1 MSQFDRNLIKEAVA
15 KYGNAAQLD
24 QLQEEACELAVALSH
39 FRRKSRA
46 DEREVLA
53 EIGDVYLMLEQARV
67 IFGDD
72 LVNESCAASATKLAL
87 RLGKDVV
94 PY

>member
-1 MSQFDRNLIKEAVA
+1 MRQFDRTLISEAVA

-24 QLQEEACELAVALSH
+24 QLQGEACELAVALSH

-46 DEREVLA
+46 DKREVLA
-53 EIGDVYLMLEQARV
+53 EIGDVYLMLEQARE
-67 IFGDD
+67 IFSDN
-72 LVNESCAASATKLAL
+72 LVDEACAASANKLTL
-87 RLGKDVV
+87 RLGKEVL

>member
-1 MSQFDRNLIKEAVA
+1 MRQFDRTLISEAVA

-46 DEREVLA
+46 DKREVLA
-53 EIGDVYLMLEQARV
+53 EIGDVYLMLEQARE

-72 LVNESCAASATKLAL
+72 PVNEACAAAADKLLL
-87 RLGKDVV
+87 RMGKDVV